1 VEEHS
6 FPSSSSRVS
15 SPNSEENFFV
25 QEILKTGCGL
35 IWISKKTTN
44 IFLEDCLR
52 FEGARN
58 SHNSDFDKSWGLC
71 FLFLGQ
77 NNPCLKFEVQSF
89 SSLSEEGSKEA
100 RKSFISRVC
109 FVGKGF
115 EGGEVVATGERIR
128 SSFLSFVFEL

>member
-1 VEEHS
+1 
-6 FPSSSSRVS
+6 VS
-15 SPNSEENFFV
+15 SPNSEEKKFV

-35 IWISKKTTN
+35 IRISKKKTN
-44 IFLEDCLR
+44 IFLEDFLR

-58 SHNSDFDKSWGLC
+58 SHNSDFEKRWGFC

-89 SSLSEEGSKEA
+89 FLCQKKEA
-100 RKSFISRVC
+100 RKQGRASSPEYV
-109 FVGKGF
+109 FVGMGF

>member
-1 VEEHS
+1 MEEHS
-6 FPSSSSRVS
+6 FPSSSSSSSRVS
-15 SPNSEENFFV
+15 TPNSKENKIV

-58 SHNSDFDKSWGLC
+58 SHNSDFEKSWGFCL
-71 FLFLGQ
+71 LFLGQ

-89 SSLSEEGSKEA
+89 FSLSEEGSKEA

-109 FVGKGF
+109 FVGKRF
-115 EGGEVVATGERIR
+115 EGGEVVATG